1 MEYDGSEHRGQQE
14 LGCVAIT
21 VILTSF
27 SLAWIWSMYIPSGR
41 GGKGLLSIRTS
52 FLCQHRFT
60 RSREVQCI
68 IPASLPPTPSIPRFT
83 KVGQEPSSDH
93 IYISGYLL
101 PDTGYFAFVFHV
113 CGSSQKFTAKRHESL
128 TVLQALLWLWKT
140 GAEKDRHG

>member
-21 VILTSF
+21 VILSSF

-41 GGKGLLSIRTS
+41 GSKGLLSIRTS

-83 KVGQEPSSDH
+83 KVGQEPSSNH
-93 IYISGYLL
+93 IYTESTKQHSRYLVVS
-101 PDTGYFAFVFHV
+101 PQPQNM
-113 CGSSQKFTAKRHESL
+113 SSSRRDR
-128 TVLQALLWLWKT
+128 KT
-140 GAEKDRHG
+140 